1 MRGRSVEAKVLVQVE
16 LHPTEDES
24 KVLKALSNMT
34 GVESFTKHVQGD
46 RAYIVQEGDTSLL
59 SKLRALL
66 RRERILDAA
75 RKVMLAG
82 VEGSTI
88 TFHLNKQVAYAGH
101 VSFCMPEGE
110 SPLGPITFHIKAEDP
125 KALID
130 WLATKTIDGVP
141 VDELWKS
148 GSQHSAPS
156 ERRSR

>member
-1 MRGRSVEAKVLVQVE
+1 MEAKVIVQVE
-16 LHPTEDES
+16 LNPTEDES
-24 KVLKALSNMT
+24 KVIRALSNLID
-34 GVESFTKHVQGD
+34 VPSFTKHAHGN
-46 RAYIVQEGDTSLL
+46 RAYIVLEGDASLL

-110 SPLGPITFHIKAEDP
+110 SPLGPITFHIKTEDP
-125 KALID
+125 KLLID

-148 GSQHSAPS
+148 GSQHFAQS

>member
-1 MRGRSVEAKVLVQVE
+1 MEVKVIVQVE

-24 KVLKALSNMT
+24 KVIKALSNLT
-34 GVESFTKHVQGD
+34 GFESFTKHVHGN
-46 RAYIVQEGDTSLL
+46 RAYLVQEGDISLL
-59 SKLRALL
+59 SRLRLLL

-82 VEGSTI
+82 VEGFTI
-88 TFHLNKQVAYAGH
+88 TFHINKQVAYAGH

-110 SPLGPITFHIKAEDP
+110 SPLGPITFHIKTEDP
-125 KALID
+125 KSLID

-148 GSQHSAPS
+148 EFPHSAQW
-156 ERRSR
+156 EKRSR

>member
-1 MRGRSVEAKVLVQVE
+1 MVVQTE

-24 KVLKALSNMT
+24 KVAKALFNVT
-34 GVESFTKHVQGD
+34 GVQSYKKYVEGGRGF
-46 RAYIVQEGDTSLL
+46 IVQEGNL
-59 SKLRALL
+59 SMLSRLRVLL

-75 RKVMLAG
+75 RRVLFSG

-88 TFHLNKQVAYAGH
+88 TFHINKQVAYAGH

-110 SPLGPITFHIKAEDP
+110 SPLGPITFHIKTENP

-141 VDELWKS
+141 VDDLCRLEY
-148 GSQHSAPS
+148 QHSARS